1 MVNQQEIYQNNG
13 FYVTSDELKL
23 KLDNGLPLML
33 FDIRDSKQFEQKH
46 IPGSACAVCNEES
59 KKNIMPRLP
68 KDMEIVLIGE
78 NEEYPKQMSEMMRPI
93 GLNAKYLEG
102 GILSWKWQ
110 FNESLDKDISPQELK
125 RLLDSS
131 STSSSNDK
139 ETLFLLDVREPDE
152 YKQWN
157 IDGSINIPLGKL
169 SEEESL
175 ILIPK
180 DKKIVTI
187 CPHGNRATIAK
198 YILERYG
205 YNAASLEG
213 GLKAWS
219 FSFEYT
225 SDEYPTSNESAK
237 VMLIQL
243 RRIGK
248 GCMSYILDSE
258 GQSIVIDPVYPVDD
272 YIQKASEIGTKI
284 SAVADTHQHAD
295 HVSAAKE
302 LAKKTGA
309 IYYQSSYENYVGEGK
324 GDKQVKDGDV
334 IDIGKIKI
342 KVLYTP
348 GHTNGSISF
357 LVKSN
362 GYGDNNNNNN
372 NNNNKNDKLL
382 FTGDTLFVN
391 GIGRPDLRDKAK
403 EFAPTLY
410 DTLHN
415 KLFRLSKDVIVFPAH
430 FDRDLPSPQVISSTM
445 GEIEKK
451 GHDLLKLDKQ
461 SFVDKLSSLVMPT
474 PSNFKEIIAI
484 NTGNKPLLG
493 PSEAFELEIGPD
505 RCSISM

>member
-1 MVNQQEIYQNNG
+1 MVTQQEIYENNDG

-23 KLDNGLPLML
+23 KLDSGEPLML
-33 FDIRDSKQFEQKH
+33 FDIRDSKQFEQRH

-68 KDMEIVLIGE
+68 KDVEIVLVGQE
-78 NEEYPKQMSEMMRPI
+78 NEEYPKQMSEMMRQI

-102 GILSWKWQ
+102 GISSWRWQ
-110 FNESLDKDISPQELK
+110 FNESKSDKDISPQELK

-131 STSSSNDK
+131 STSIASEIEN
-139 ETLFLLDVREPDE
+139 LFLLDVREPDE

-157 IDGSINIPLGKL
+157 IDGSVNIPVGKL
-169 SEEESL
+169 SEEGSL
-175 ILIPK
+175 NLVPK

-187 CPHGNRATIAK
+187 CPHGNRATVAK

-205 YNAASLEG
+205 YNAASLAG

-219 FSFEYT
+219 SSFEYA
-225 SDEYPTSNESAK
+225 SDEYPVSNESADIK
-237 VMLIQL
+237 LIQI

-248 GCMSYILDSE
+248 GCMSYMLDSD

-284 SAVADTHQHAD
+284 SAVVDTHQHAD
-295 HVSAAKE
+295 HVSSAKE

-309 IYYQSSYENYVGEGK
+309 VYYQSSYENYVGEGK
-324 GDKQVKDGDV
+324 GDRQIKDGDI

-342 KVLYTP
+342 KTLYTP
-348 GHTNGSISF
+348 GHTNGSLSF
-357 LVKSN
+357 LIESN
-362 GYGDNNNNNN
+362 GDDQNDNN
-372 NNNNKNDKLL
+372 KTKKLL

-403 EFAPTLY
+403 EFASILY

-415 KLFRLSKDVIVFPAH
+415 KLFSLPKDTIVFPAH
-430 FDRDLPSPQVISSTM
+430 FDKDVQSHQVISSTL

-461 SFVDKLSSLVMPT
+461 SFVDKVSSLVMPT

-484 NTGNKPLLG
+484 NTGNKPVPA
-493 PSEAFELEIGPD
+493 PSEAFELEIGPN

>member
-1 MVNQQEIYQNNG
+1 MVNQQEIYQNNR

-23 KLDNGLPLML
+23 KLDSQEPLML

-68 KDMEIVLIGE
+68 KDVEIVLVGE
-78 NEEYPKQMSEMMRPI
+78 NEEYPKQMSEMMRQI

-102 GILSWKWQ
+102 GISSWKWE
-110 FNESLDKDISPQELK
+110 FNESKADKDISPQELK

-131 STSSSNDK
+131 SSLASDK
-139 ETLFLLDVREPDE
+139 ENLFLLDVREPDE

-157 IDGSINIPLGKL
+157 IDGSVNIPVGKL

-175 ILIPK
+175 NLIPK

-187 CPHGNRATIAK
+187 CPHGNRSTVAK

-205 YNAASLEG
+205 YNAASLKG

-219 FSFEYT
+219 SSFEYA
-225 SDEYPTSNESAK
+225 SDEYLGSNESADIK
-237 VMLIQL
+237 LMQF

-248 GCMSYILDSE
+248 GCMSYLLDSD

-272 YIQKASEIGTKI
+272 YIQKANEMGTKI
-284 SAVADTHQHAD
+284 SAVVDTHQHAD

-309 IYYQSSYENYVGEGK
+309 TYYQSSYENYVGEGK
-324 GDKQVKDGDV
+324 GDRQVKDGDI

-342 KVLYTP
+342 KTIYTP
-348 GHTNGSISF
+348 GHTNGSLSF
-357 LVKSN
+357 LVKGN
-362 GYGDNNNNNN
+362 EYGNKNNNNNN
-372 NNNNKNDKLL
+372 NNNKLL

-403 EFAPTLY
+403 EFASVLY

-430 FDRDLPSPQVISSTM
+430 FDKDVQSQQVISSTLE
-445 GEIEKK
+445 EIEKK
-451 GHDLLKLDKQ
+451 GSELLKLDKQ
-461 SFVDKLSSLVMPT
+461 SFVDKVSSLVMPT
-474 PSNFKEIIAI
+474 PSNFKEIIEI
-484 NTGNKPLLG
+484 NAGNKPL
-493 PSEAFELEIGPD
+493 PSIGEAFELEIGPN